1 MRVRS
6 VEQEVRGW
14 GTARALIPLTSHSS
28 PLTLVTMRL
37 AIFMPAVL
45 PVQGY
50 GGTERIAV
58 NQVRGLAAR
67 GHTISLLAGA
77 GSTVPEAA
85 LVPVPLPA
93 ATGRFEIEPYLPAG
107 TELLLSNV
115 KLHHPPA
122 AVPWVEVLHGNRRP
136 DERGPPQTIY
146 LSRDHAER
154 HGGGCWVHNGVDP
167 AEVIFRPVK
176 QKFDLFLGRLHAVKG
191 YHWAIAG
198 AKRLDRKLRIAGAWR
213 PSLDPRVRYLGQVGG
228 AAKAELLADARLA
241 WMPALWDEPFGM
253 TLVEAMASGTP
264 VLGTRRG
271 ALPEVITP
279 DVGRLGTTLDEL
291 LALLPECERIDPAA
305 CRARFEKYFTHHQM
319 AAEYERVLREFLAT
333 GRLPVGRT
341 PEERGA

>member
-1 MRVRS
+1 MRS

-122 AVPWVEVLHGNRRP
+122 ACRGSRCCTAIGAPTNGDRHRRS
-136 DERGPPQTIY
+136 T
-146 LSRDHAER
+146 SAE
-154 HGGGCWVHNGVDP
+154 
-167 AEVIFRPVK
+167 
-176 QKFDLFLGRLHAVKG
+176 
-191 YHWAIAG
+191 
-198 AKRLDRKLRIAGAWR
+198 
-213 PSLDPRVRYLGQVGG
+213 
-228 AAKAELLADARLA
+228 
-241 WMPALWDEPFGM
+241 
-253 TLVEAMASGTP
+253 
-264 VLGTRRG
+264 
-271 ALPEVITP
+271 ITP
-279 DVGRLGTTLDEL
+279 SATV
-291 LALLPECERIDPAA
+291 AA
-305 CRARFEKYFTHHQM
+305 AGSIT
-319 AAEYERVLREFLAT
+319 A
-333 GRLPVGRT
+333 
-341 PEERGA
+341 